1 MPSKLKRKVTLLISI
16 SCFSFQSGA
25 LNSKEQRWVDT
36 VTSVYGE
43 RAGQRVKTWRENLD
57 SLQVQSNNKK
67 LSGVNNFF
75 NQLYFVDDIN
85 LWGKKDYWATPLEFI
100 GSNAGDC
107 EDFTIAK
114 YFSLLELG
122 IPDSKMRLVYVKAI
136 RLNQFHMVLA
146 YYPTP
151 SSEPLI
157 LDNLNPEIVRAS
169 KRSDLL
175 PIYSF
180 NGKNLWLMK
189 SSASS
194 GELAGKASRLS
205 LWNDLRSRERK
216 LQLKKP
222 KINYDE

>member
-1 MPSKLKRKVTLLISI
+1 M
-16 SCFSFQSGA
+16 
-25 LNSKEQRWVDT
+25 
-36 VTSVYGE
+36 
-43 RAGQRVKTWRENLD
+43 D

>member
-1 MPSKLKRKVTLLISI
+1 
-16 SCFSFQSGA
+16 
-25 LNSKEQRWVDT
+25 
-36 VTSVYGE
+36 GE
-43 RAGQRVKTWRENLD
+43 RAGLRVNTWRKNLD
-57 SLQVQSNNKK
+57 LFKQLETHEQ
-67 LSGVNNFF
+67 LAGVNDFF
-75 NQLYFVDDIN
+75 NQLYFVDDIK
-85 LWGKKDYWATPLEFI
+85 LWGKTDYWATPLEFL

-122 IPDSKMRLVYVKAI
+122 IPDSKMRLIYVKAI
-136 RLNQFHMVLA
+136 ELNQFHMVLA

-157 LDNLNPEIVRAS
+157 LDNINPDIVRAS

-180 NGKNLWLMK
+180 NGTNLWLMK
-189 SSASS
+189 SSAST

-205 LWNDLRSRERK
+205 LWNDL
-216 LQLKKP
+216 
-222 KINYDE
+222 

>member
-1 MPSKLKRKVTLLISI
+1 MPPKLKRKVTLLISI
-16 SCFSFQSGA
+16 SCFSFQIGA

-43 RAGQRVKTWRENLD
+43 RAGMRVKTWREKIDFFKTLETHE
-57 SLQVQSNNKK
+57 K
-67 LSGVNNFF
+67 LAGVNDFF
-75 NQLYFVDDIN
+75 NQLYFVDDIK
-85 LWGKKDYWATPLEFI
+85 LWGKKDYWATPLEFL

-122 IPDSKMRLVYVKAI
+122 IPDSKMRLIYVKAI
-136 RLNQFHMVLA
+136 ELDQFHMVLA

-157 LDNLNPEIVRAS
+157 LDNINPDIVRAS

-180 NGKNLWLMK
+180 NGSNLWLMK
-189 SSASS
+189 SSAGT

>member
-1 MPSKLKRKVTLLISI
+1 MPPRLKRKVTLLISI
-16 SCFSFQSGA
+16 GCLSFQIGA

-43 RAGQRVKTWRENLD
+43 RAGMRVKTWRDNIDFFKTLETHE
-57 SLQVQSNNKK
+57 K
-67 LSGVNNFF
+67 LAGVNDFF
-75 NQLYFVDDIN
+75 NQLYFVDDID
-85 LWGKKDYWATPLEFI
+85 LWGKKDYWATPLEFL

-122 IPDSKMRLVYVKAI
+122 IPDSKMRLIYVKAI
-136 RLNQFHMVLA
+136 ELNQFHMVLA

-169 KRSDLL
+169 RRNDLL

-180 NGKNLWLMK
+180 NGSNLWLMK
-189 SSASS
+189 SSAGV

>member
-16 SCFSFQSGA
+16 SCFSLQIGA

-57 SLQVQSNNKK
+57 SLQVQSNKKK